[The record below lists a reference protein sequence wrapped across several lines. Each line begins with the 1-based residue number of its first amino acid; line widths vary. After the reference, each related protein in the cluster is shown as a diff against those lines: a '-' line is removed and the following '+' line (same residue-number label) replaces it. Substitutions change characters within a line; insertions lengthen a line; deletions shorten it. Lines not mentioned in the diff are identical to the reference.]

1 VHGETSIATIVFIF
15 GVTLMAI
22 AIIVEVFNKGEKK

>member
-1 VHGETSIATIVFIF
+1 VHGETSIATIVFVI

-22 AIIVEVFNKGEKK
+22 AIIVEVFTRDSK